1 MSALHTSA
9 CIYRPMTQADLPA
22 AHGLS
27 SQLDWPH
34 RLEDWGLLHRV
45 FKGFVATVDDRLI
58 GTAFACPQGNFATI
72 GLVVVNP
79 DFQGQGIG
87 RLLME
92 LALDACQPGTPIL
105 NASVAGAPLYLS
117 QGFVEFGTIEQRQG
131 LARAV
136 ALEPLAED
144 EHLRALCEQDQVRQ
158 LGLAN
163 AGSGLDRSALFAQLH
178 DTIEHTAGIETD
190 GQLQAFALLRR
201 AGRGHCIGPVIAQN
215 TRQARHLITTLLA
228 QIPNQFVRIDVPMDS
243 GLCEWLTL
251 AGLEPVD
258 RVTQMALGSP
268 PQPNPLVRQ
277 FALVSQAIG

>member
-158 LGLAN
+158 LALAN

-243 GLCEWLTL
+243 GRCEWLTL

>member
-9 CIYRPMTQADLPA
+9 CIYRPMTQSDLPA

-158 LGLAN
+158 LALAN

>member
-158 LGLAN
+158 LALAN
-163 AGSGLDRSALFAQLH
+163 AGSGLDRSALLAQLH

-201 AGRGHCIGPVIAQN
+201 AGRGHCIGPVLAQN

>member
-136 ALEPLAED
+136 TLEPLAED

-158 LGLAN
+158 LALAN

>member
-158 LGLAN
+158 LALAN

-258 RVTQMALGSP
+258 RVTQMALGTP
-268 PQPNPLVRQ
+268 PQPGDLVRQ
-277 FALVSQAIG
+277 FELVSQAIG

>member
-131 LARAV
+131 LAQAV
-136 ALEPLAED
+136 TLDPLAED
-144 EHLRALCEQDQVRQ
+144 EHLRALCEQDQARQ
-158 LGLAN
+158 LSLAN

-258 RVTQMALGSP
+258 RVTQMALGAP
-268 PQPNPLVRQ
+268 PQPSNFVRQ

>member
-1 MSALHTSA
+1 MFALHTSA

-136 ALEPLAED
+136 TLEPLAED

-158 LGLAN
+158 LALAN

>member
-34 RLEDWGLLHRV
+34 RLEDWGLLHQV

-158 LGLAN
+158 LALAN

>member
-105 NASVAGAPLYLS
+105 NASVAGTPLYLS

-158 LGLAN
+158 LALAN

>member
-79 DFQGQGIG
+79 DFQSQGIG

-136 ALEPLAED
+136 VLEPLAED

-158 LGLAN
+158 LALAN

>member
-105 NASVAGAPLYLS
+105 NASVAGAPLYRS

-158 LGLAN
+158 LALAN

>member
-131 LARAV
+131 LAQTV
-136 ALEPLAED
+136 TLEPLAQD
-144 EHLRALCEQDQVRQ
+144 EQLRDLCEQDQARQ
-158 LGLAN
+158 LLLAN

>member
-1 MSALHTSA
+1 MSALPQTA
-9 CIYRPMTQADLPA
+9 CTYRSMTRADLPA
-22 AHGLS
+22 AYALS
-27 SQLDWPH
+27 AQLHWPH
-34 RLEDWGLLHRV
+34 RLEDWDLLHRA
-45 FKGFVATVDDRLI
+45 FKGFVACREDQLI
-58 GTAFACPQGNFATI
+58 GTAFACPQGAFASI

-79 DFQGQGIG
+79 AFQGQGIG
-87 RLLME
+87 RRLME
-92 LALDACQPGTPIL
+92 QALEACKPGTAIL

-158 LGLAN
+158 LALAN

>member
-117 QGFVEFGTIEQRQG
+117 QGFAEFGTVEQRQG

-136 ALEPLAED
+136 ALEPLAEH
-144 EHLRALCEQDQVRQ
+144 EHLRVLCEQDQVRQ
-158 LGLAN
+158 LALAN

-178 DTIEHTAGIETD
+178 DTVEHTAGIETD

>member
-34 RLEDWGLLHRV
+34 RLEDWGLLQRV

-158 LGLAN
+158 LALAN

>member
-117 QGFVEFGTIEQRQG
+117 QGFVEFGTIEQRRG

-158 LGLAN
+158 LALAN

>member
-34 RLEDWGLLHRV
+34 RIEDWGLLHRV

-158 LGLAN
+158 LALAN
-163 AGSGLDRSALFAQLH
+163 AGSGLDRSALLAQLH

>member
-158 LGLAN
+158 LALAN

-268 PQPNPLVRQ
+268 PQPNPLVRL

>member
-158 LGLAN
+158 LALAN

-243 GLCEWLTL
+243 GLCEWLKL

>member
-158 LGLAN
+158 LALAN

-178 DTIEHTAGIETD
+178 DTVEHTAGIETD

>member
-158 LGLAN
+158 LALAN

-258 RVTQMALGSP
+258 RVTQMALGSDRKS
-268 PQPNPLVRQ
+268 V
-277 FALVSQAIG
+277 V

>member
-158 LGLAN
+158 LALAN

-228 QIPNQFVRIDVPMDS
+228 QIPNQVVRSDVPMDS
-243 GLCEWLTL
+243 GRCEWLTL

>member
-158 LGLAN
+158 LALAN

-268 PQPNPLVRQ
+268 PQPSPLVRQ

>member
-131 LARAV
+131 LAQAV
-136 ALEPLAED
+136 TLDPLAED
-144 EHLRALCEQDQVRQ
+144 EHLRALCEQDQARQ
-158 LGLAN
+158 LSLAN

-178 DTIEHTAGIETD
+178 DTIEHSAGIVRD